1 MLGTTLYQPRSSPA
15 RSQDTGQDLQDG
27 SVASGS
33 VHDNSSVAGST
44 SSIKGAVPME
54 VHRVTLFKVSTN
66 TITMHCRRSGVIFVD
81 DYDLLFEGQCV

>member
-27 SVASGS
+27 SVASSS
-33 VHDNSSVAGST
+33 VHDNNSVTGST

-54 VHRVTLFKVSTN
+54 VHRVTLFKVSTS
-66 TITMHCRRSGVIFVD
+66 TMHYPSRVIFVD
-81 DYDLLFEGQCV
+81 DDLLFEGQCV